1 MTAKREVP
9 DHVWKSRA
17 NNLIVSYFSSKFHNT
32 GLYFYF
38 ILLLN
43 AHWLVTHYLTPNRE
57 QVPWPIRLLRFDK
70 TWAAQSYLVSNVRQ
84 LQRLLF
90 LTLSATFSLCGY
102 FYIRSSWVILPQH
115 SNKRKNALKMSLI
128 VFSKLSKVLLFINS
142 LRLFR
147 CSTPSPYF
155 ACFN

>member
-1 MTAKREVP
+1 MTAKRELP

-17 NNLIVSYFSSKFHNT
+17 NNLIVSYFSKFHNT
-32 GLYFYF
+32 GLYIYF

-57 QVPWPIRLLRFDK
+57 QVAWPIRLLRFDK

-90 LTLSATFSLCGY
+90 LTLSATFSLCSY
-102 FYIRSSWVILPQH
+102 FYIRSSWIILPLH

-128 VFSKLSKVLLFINS
+128 VLSKVVKS
-142 LRLFR
+142 LTFSQLSASISVFHSLAIF
-147 CSTPSPYF
+147 CVL
-155 ACFN
+155 